1 MEECNKCNFRFH
13 TIGKLS
19 AKIRMKRHM
28 RKKHTIPCEI
38 CGKDFV
44 SVSHKAVHKYLSHN
58 LECAHCEKAC
68 EGYCSRY
75 FSIET
80 EKVGGKRMELT
91 RQAIMDMVSR
101 SENRIKEIFSNL
113 NANYTKTLELCAYY
127 MDVGF
132 TNCYSTSWA
141 MLLYY
146 PAPEMPMIE
155 MNEFT
160 RWYVQQNL
168 YTDALSKL
176 ENYLNKLNCTGL
188 EKHIDKYRN
197 FCPHFFSESDREV
210 GAYKEYCQPE
220 KEVYYEVSN
229 RSVQTLLGARYLQST
244 NTAAQ

>member
-44 SVSHKAVHKYLSHN
+44 SISHKAVHKHLSHN

-75 FSIET
+75 YSMET

-91 RQAIMDMVSR
+91 RQAIIDMVSR
-101 SENRIKEIFSNL
+101 SENRIKEIFSNV

-127 MDVGF
+127 MD
-132 TNCYSTSWA
+132 YA
-141 MLLYY
+141 HLL
-146 PAPEMPMIE
+146 PC
-155 MNEFT
+155 T
-160 RWYVQQNL
+160 R
-168 YTDALSKL
+168 DA
-176 ENYLNKLNCTGL
+176 
-188 EKHIDKYRN
+188 H
-197 FCPHFFSESDREV
+197 DRDE
-210 GAYKEYCQPE
+210 
-220 KEVYYEVSN
+220 
-229 RSVQTLLGARYLQST
+229 
-244 NTAAQ
+244 